1 MGPLIVGAHRG
12 AGKFRSLQLGKC
24 EWPYGTRRLPTAGGD
39 AGVNEGARGAW
50 RTPR

>member
-1 MGPLIVGAHRG
+1 MGLLIVGAHRG
-12 AGKFRSLQLGKC
+12 AGKFDNHNWVNVSGRVDPAS
-24 EWPYGTRRLPTAGGD
+24 PTAGGD